1 MGLASEPGAI
11 RAPKI
16 TLADNFVRVASKN
29 DAVRLPMMSP
39 SRTVRTIDVVALSRE
54 GIDFPTGVGKIKI

>member
-16 TLADNFVRVASKN
+16 TLADNFVRVASEN
-29 DAVRLPMMSP
+29 DAVRLPMMGP
-39 SRTVRTIDVVALSRE
+39 WRTVRIIDVGTLSRE
-54 GIDFPTGVGKIKI
+54 GMDFPTGVEKIKI